1 MTEGDTAQQ
10 CLLQSLGIRQ
20 VPMVSYLYRDWRYSR
35 LDDAVAQARRDA
47 TGAGL
52 PWEAD

>member
-1 MTEGDTAQQ
+1 MTEGNAAQED
-10 CLLQSLGIRQ
+10 LMQSLGIRQ

-47 TGAGL
+47 TGEGL
-52 PWEAD
+52 PWKAD